1 MFRKM
6 KKEQTVLLISLFAS
20 VAFVLAELFMALY
33 SGSRSV
39 WMDAAFDGVEL
50 IITGISVLLAPL
62 LYQPVTERRPFGF
75 SQCESL
81 FLIVKGLMLALVTG
95 GLILD
100 NIQLMLHGGNQIDTG
115 LIAGFEWA
123 VALGS
128 VAILLLLRYYSRV
141 LSSPMLAAELYGWKV
156 DCISS
161 GCVAAAFMLPALFR
175 GTPLEAVTPYFDQ
188 IVAIALSLT
197 ILPQPIRMVIESL
210 RELLL
215 FAPPRK
221 TVETLHSQV
230 AAICAECGMQM
241 DFLDMVQ
248 TGRKTWVEVTVRCAG
263 DDVKISHL
271 KELYRRILP
280 LLQEQFEQVDLE
292 ILPALNG

>member
-1 MFRKM
+1 MICKLN
-6 KKEQTVLLISLFAS
+6 KEQAVLTISLFAS
-20 VAFVLAELFMALY
+20 VVFVLAELSMALY
-33 SGSRSV
+33 SNSRSV
-39 WMDAAFDGVEL
+39 WIDAAFDGVEL

-95 GLILD
+95 GMILD
-100 NIQLMLHGGNQIDTG
+100 NIRLMLHGGNQINAG
-115 LIAGFEWA
+115 MISGFELA

-128 VAILLLLRYYSRV
+128 TAIFLLLRHYSRV
-141 LSSPMLAAELYGWKV
+141 LSSPMLEAELYGWKV

-161 GCVAAAFMLPALFR
+161 GCVAAAFVLPLLFR
-175 GTPLEAVTPYFDQ
+175 GTALEAVTPYFDQ
-188 IVAIALSLT
+188 IVAIALSMT
-197 ILPQPIRMVIESL
+197 ILPQPIRMVVHSM

-221 TVETLHSQV
+221 TIEALHGQV
-230 AAICAECGMQM
+230 AAICAEFDMQM
-241 DFLDMVQ
+241 DFLDVVQ
-248 TGRKTWVEVTVRCAG
+248 TGRKAWVEVTVRCAG

-271 KELYRRILP
+271 KALYRRILP